1 MPPARPAS
9 APPGAPPRSTRHC
22 LSPRRRAAAP
32 PAPAPLPARAPMRIV
47 RARGSWR
54 LDRLLRFRALL
65 ERMRR
70 LGRHVVL
77 VVLGEHLARG
87 EHAVGAKL
95 ALRHHALALA
105 EKIRQLAAV
114 D

>member
-9 APPGAPPRSTRHC
+9 APPGAPPQSRRRC

-32 PAPAPLPARAPMRIV
+32 PAPAPLRAPARAQIV
-47 RARGSWR
+47 RARESW
-54 LDRLLRFRALL
+54 LDGLLRLCALL
-65 ERMRR
+65 ERVRR

-95 ALRHHALALA
+95 ALRHHALAFA
-105 EKIRQLAAV
+105 E
-114 D
+114 